1 MLIIGLTGSIGMGK
15 TATANIFRA
24 EGVPVFDADA
34 AVHALYSGPDAEKI
48 DAAFPGTL
56 VSGKIDREKLS
67 ARVVGNP
74 DAMRRLEHIVHP
86 LVRAAE
92 DEFLRKADE
101 AGNRIAV
108 LDIPLLLET
117 GAEGRCDI
125 VVVVSAPQEIQRKRV
140 LERPGMTAEKFEAI
154 LAKQMPDEEK
164 RRHAHTVIPTG
175 KGFPVA
181 EKAVRDLLRAVDSMP
196 GQVYANRGLAR

>member
-92 DEFLRKADE
+92 LAVIIFMFLSTA
-101 AGNRIAV
+101 IT
-108 LDIPLLLET
+108 P
-117 GAEGRCDI
+117 
-125 VVVVSAPQEIQRKRV
+125 SAMLSK
-140 LERPGMTAEKFEAI
+140 TAFC
-154 LAKQMPDEEK
+154 
-164 RRHAHTVIPTG
+164 
-175 KGFPVA
+175 
-181 EKAVRDLLRAVDSMP
+181 
-196 GQVYANRGLAR
+196 